1 MTLTDNLDLVSK
13 ERSYYRE
20 YTCEIQ
26 KHYNY
31 HSKVMANVKVFFF
44 NRKREKQTNR
54 KTNTDREGKNYAPI
68 YQYRG
73 IKRYV
78 QDLPKLYM
86 A

>member
-31 HSKVMANVKVFFF
+31 HSKVMANVKGFFF
-44 NRKREKQTNR
+44 Q
-54 KTNTDREGKNYAPI
+54 
-68 YQYRG
+68 
-73 IKRYV
+73 
-78 QDLPKLYM
+78 
-86 A
+86 